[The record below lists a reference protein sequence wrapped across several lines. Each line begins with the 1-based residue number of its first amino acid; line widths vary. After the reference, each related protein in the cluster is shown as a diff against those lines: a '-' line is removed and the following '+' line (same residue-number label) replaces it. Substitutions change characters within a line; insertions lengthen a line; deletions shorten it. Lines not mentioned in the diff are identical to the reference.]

1 MPELPEVETIVRR
14 LDEAIPGRR
23 VERAEILRANVV
35 RGTPGRFARAIE
47 GRTIERVRRRAKFI
61 AAELDDGRVWVT
73 HLRMSGRYL
82 VVPGSRRNGCSRER
96 ARGSRGEVSDAADLP
111 AYTRAVFTLD
121 DGSRLLYIDART
133 LGGMELLS
141 ASEWEDRSA
150 ALGPEPLEPGFTPEL
165 LLERLATSR
174 QPVKP
179 FLLDQTRIAGIGNI
193 YAVEALWR
201 ARVSPRRRARNVGP
215 VRARRLRRAIV
226 DVLEEAL
233 GRSGTSLGAT
243 YLDYADGDGEPGSF
257 YELLNVYDRE
267 GLPCPRCGTAIRRI
281 VQAQRSTYYCP
292 ECQR

>member
-14 LDEAIPGRR
+14 LSEALPGRR
-23 VERAEILRANVV
+23 IERAEVLRANIV
-35 RGTPGRFARAIE
+35 RGTPRRFERELEGARV
-47 GRTIERVRRRAKFI
+47 ERVRRRAKFI
-61 AAELDDGRVWVT
+61 AVQLDDGRVWVT

-82 VVPGSRRNGCSRER
+82 VAPGSPRNGRSPGR
-96 ARGSRGEVSDAADLP
+96 SRGGRGRVSDAAALP
-111 AYTRAVFTLD
+111 EYTRAVITLD
-121 DGSRLLYIDART
+121 DGTRLLYIDART

-141 ASEWEDRSA
+141 AEEWKERSA
-150 ALGPEPLEPGFTPEL
+150 ELGPEPLEPDFTPEV
-165 LLERLATSR
+165 LESRLAISR

-179 FLLDQTRIAGIGNI
+179 FLLDQTKVAGIGNI

-201 ARVSPRRRARNVGP
+201 ARVSPRRRARNMGP
-215 VRARRLRRAIV
+215 VRARRLHRAIV

-243 YLDYADGDGEPGSF
+243 YLDYADGDGEPGGF

-267 GLPCPRCGTAIRRI
+267 GLPCPRCGTFIRRI

>member
-14 LDEAIPGRR
+14 LSETVPGRR

-35 RGTPGRFARAIE
+35 RGTPRWFARALE
-47 GRTIERVRRRAKFI
+47 GATVERVRRRAKLI
-61 AAELDDGRVWVT
+61 VAELEDGRVWVT

-82 VVPGSRRNGCSRER
+82 VQPAGGRRNGAG
-96 ARGSRGEVSDAADLP
+96 ARNRVSEQTGLP
-111 AYTRAVFTLD
+111 EYTRAVFTLD
-121 DGSRLLYIDART
+121 DGTRLLYIDART
-133 LGGMELLS
+133 LGGMEILS

-150 ALGPEPLEPGFTPEL
+150 ALGPEPLEPGFTPEV

-193 YAVEALWR
+193 YAVESLWR

-215 VRARRLRRAIV
+215 VRAARLHRAIV

-233 GRSGTSLGAT
+233 GRSGTSLGAS
-243 YLDYADGDGEPGSF
+243 YLDYADGDGEPGGF
-257 YELLNVYDRE
+257 YEFLNVYDRE
-267 GLPCPRCGTAIRRI
+267 GLPCPRCGTAVRRI

>member
-14 LDEAIPGRR
+14 LSEAVSGRR

-35 RGTPGRFARAIE
+35 KGTPRRFARALE
-47 GRTIERVRRRAKFI
+47 GATVERVRRRAKFI

-82 VVPGSRRNGCSRER
+82 VVPGGRGNGRPER
-96 ARGSRGEVSDAADLP
+96 ARRGRGGVSDSADLP

-121 DGSRLLYIDART
+121 DGTRLLYIDART
-133 LGGMELLS
+133 LGGMEILRRD
-141 ASEWEDRSA
+141 EWETRSA
-150 ALGPEPLEPGFTPEL
+150 ALGPEPLDPDFTPEL
-165 LLERLATSR
+165 LIERLETSR

-215 VRARRLRRAIV
+215 VRAVRLHRAIV

-243 YLDYADGDGEPGSF
+243 YLDYANGDGEPGGF

>member
-14 LDEAIPGRR
+14 LAQSVPGHRID
-23 VERAEILRANVV
+23 RAEILRANVV
-35 RGTPGRFARAIE
+35 RGTPRRFARAIE
-47 GRTIERVRRRAKFI
+47 GRTVERVRRRAKFI

-82 VVPGSRRNGCSRER
+82 VVPGSRRNGRS
-96 ARGSRGEVSDAADLP
+96 RGSRGRVSDRAELP

-121 DGSRLLYIDART
+121 DETRLLYIDART

-141 ASEWEDRSA
+141 AGEWEVRSA
-150 ALGPEPLEPGFTPEL
+150 ALGPEPLEPDFTPEV
-165 LLERLATSR
+165 LEARLATSR
-174 QPVKP
+174 QSVKP
-179 FLLDQTRIAGIGNI
+179 FLLDQTKVAGIGNI

-201 ARVSPRRRARNVGP
+201 ARVSPRRKARNVGP
-215 VRARRLRRAIV
+215 VRAARLHRAIV

-243 YLDYADGDGEPGSF
+243 YLDYADGDGEPGEF

-267 GLPCPRCGTAIRRI
+267 GLPCPRCETPIRRI

-292 ECQR
+292 GCQR

>member
-14 LDEAIPGRR
+14 LDEAVPGRR

-35 RGTPGRFARAIE
+35 RGTPRGFARAIE
-47 GRTIERVRRRAKFI
+47 GRTVESVRRRAKFI
-61 AAELDDGRVWVT
+61 AAQLDDGRVWVT

-82 VVPGSRRNGCSRER
+82 VQPEGRWNGRSPER
-96 ARGSRGEVSDAADLP
+96 ARGSGRVSDAAELP

-121 DGSRLLYIDART
+121 DGTRLLYIDART

-141 ASEWEDRSA
+141 ADEWEARSA
-150 ALGPEPLEPGFTPEL
+150 ALGPEPLDPDFTPEV
-165 LLERLATSR
+165 LEARLATSR
-174 QPVKP
+174 QPLKP
-179 FLLDQTRIAGIGNI
+179 FLLDQTRVAGIGNI

-215 VRARRLRRAIV
+215 VRAERLHRAIV
-226 DVLEEAL
+226 QVLEEAL

-243 YLDYADGDGEPGSF
+243 YLDYADGDGEPGTF

-267 GLPCPRCGTAIRRI
+267 GLPCRRCGTAIRRI